1 MSADQNLRKLFTVEE
16 ANQRLP
22 LVRAIVRD
30 IVDLNRDIED
40 RRARLHHVRK
50 LRGNSSPGRLYSDEL
65 EQVELDLRNDER
77 RLAGFIQE
85 LQELGLDFKDPVRGL
100 VDFPAML
107 DDRVVYLCWQLGEP
121 DVHFWHE
128 LDAGFAGRQSLMAES
143 VSGTDSL
150 DGESLA

>member
-1 MSADQNLRKLFTVEE
+1 MAVDQADRKLFTVEE

-22 LVRAIVRD
+22 LVRAIVQD

-40 RRARLHHVRK
+40 RRGRLNRVRK

-65 EQVELDLRNDER
+65 DQVEADLRNDER
-77 RLAGFIQE
+77 RLAAFIAE
-85 LQELGLDFKDPVRGL
+85 LQELGVEFKDSTRGL

-121 DVHFWHE
+121 EVHFWHE
-128 LDAGFAGRQSLMAES
+128 LDAGFSGRQSLMAES
-143 VSGTDSL
+143 VSGTDSSDEQL
-150 DGESLA
+150 LA

>member
-1 MSADQNLRKLFTVEE
+1 MAVDQSDRKLFTVEE

-22 LVRAIVRD
+22 LVRAIVQD

-40 RRARLHHVRK
+40 RRGRLNRVRK

-65 EQVELDLRNDER
+65 DQVEADLRNDER
-77 RLAGFIQE
+77 RLAAFIAE
-85 LQELGLDFKDPVRGL
+85 LQELGVEFKDSTRGL

-121 DVHFWHE
+121 EVHFWHE
-128 LDAGFAGRQSLMAES
+128 LDAGFSGRQSLMAES
-143 VSGTDSL
+143 VSGTDSSDEQL
-150 DGESLA
+150 LT